1 MNQTEL
7 FLGERPL
14 WSAASL
20 ELDDVQALWGGRR
33 IVLQGDGTAVLN
45 IVSRDGNQQTRH
57 FALSQ
62 AEVAQLFQLC
72 VAVDLVTM
80 VMPERM
86 GVPDEARPTLTVVNG
101 NGRRHTVAKWANDK
115 HERFDALYSAL
126 LKAVKEY

>member
-33 IVLQGDGTAVLN
+33 IVLQGDGTAVLTT
-45 IVSRDGNQQTRH
+45 VSREGNQQTKQ
-57 FALSQ
+57 FLLGEK
-62 AEVAQLFQLC
+62 EVQPLFQLC

-86 GVPDEARPTLTVVNG
+86 GVPDEARPTLTLVNG
-101 NGRRHTVAKWANDK
+101 NDRRHTVAKWANDK
-115 HERFDALYSAL
+115 NERFDTIYTAL
-126 LKAVKEY
+126 LKAVQEH